1 MSETLAPHG
10 WVEPG
15 GMLRVERA
23 GGAAR
28 EWAAPMLASPRV
40 AEPGRAAVRAGS
52 ASGPAEPSAAAGS
65 GRGHGERRPGAW
77 VAVLRLELLM
87 IRPWMVMLTVLT
99 ALAAGVSAGAVMG
112 HGDKAIG
119 LGVWAG
125 ITVTLTLLQRTMWLA
140 DSMFGLRSL
149 HGALPM
155 SRRDLIN
162 ARCVIIMATGAVAAL
177 GPVMMTLTPAVMGD
191 EVLRGGDLLRAA
203 ALTIAQVAFISLH
216 MPAHMRFGE
225 RAVGMAAWL
234 GAAVAV
240 SGAVGA
246 VGWGLSQM
254 IGDAEA
260 GPMTALAALGYAA
273 VMSAVVIEACRRLSA
288 YVYLRQDH

>member
-1 MSETLAPHG
+1 MSEALAPHG

-15 GMLRVERA
+15 GMLRVERT

-28 EWAAPMLASPRV
+28 EWAVPMLASPRV
-40 AEPGRAAVRAGS
+40 AEPGRVAVRAGS
-52 ASGPAEPSAAAGS
+52 ASEPAEPSAAAGS
-65 GRGHGERRPGAW
+65 GTGHRERPPRAW

-87 IRPWMVMLTVLT
+87 IRPWMVMSTVLT
-99 ALAAGVSAGAVMG
+99 ALAAGVSAGAVME

-140 DSMFGLRSL
+140 DTMYGLRSL

-203 ALTIAQVAFISLH
+203 ALAIAQVAFISLH

-225 RAVGMAAWL
+225 RAVGMVAWL

-246 VGWGLSQM
+246 VGWGLSQV